1 MVSIISP
8 LYNCAPYIEACL
20 ESFRQQ
26 TYQDFEVILV
36 DDHGWDDS
44 VAIAHEWVKQHQQG
58 HRFRFLSTPENSGPG
73 IARNVGIK
81 AAQGDYIAFI
91 DSDDLWEPTFLE
103 ALVNATHSTLHSPHY
118 SLLSPHSTFCDLAY
132 CQLRYRGGKRD
143 GLVHRNPVLTSG
155 TFTPSMKRHFL
166 LHFVT
171 FSVCFLFRREFL
183 LDNGLLFPSERN
195 SEDTNFLTRCLLA
208 ARTIAC
214 VDEPLY
220 VYCVREQSLTT
231 GKNRRRWRQRITAA
245 NKLMR
250 AYCNMQRMQQLHD
263 LHLWQYAFTMCII
276 YLKKGVA
283 QALLEFVRK

>member
-1 MVSIISP
+1 MISIISP

-20 ESFRQQ
+20 ESLRQQ
-26 TYQDFEVILV
+26 TYQDFEVLLI

-44 VAIAHEWVKQHQQG
+44 VAIAHQWVEQMG
-58 HRFRFLSTPENSGPG
+58 EEHRYRFLSTPENSGPG
-73 IARNVGIK
+73 IARNVGID
-81 AAQGDYIAFI
+81 AARGEYIAFI

-103 ALVNATHSTLHSPHY
+103 ALVEAAHSSFLT
-118 SLLSPHSTFCDLAY
+118 PHSSFDLSY
-132 CQLRYRGGKRD
+132 CQLKYRGGKRD
-143 GLVHRNPVLTSG
+143 GEVHRNPVLEAG
-155 TFTPSMKRHFL
+155 DFTPRKKRHFL

-183 LDNGLLFPSERN
+183 NENHLRFPSERN

-208 ARTIAC
+208 ARTIGC

-231 GKNRRRWRQRITAA
+231 GRNRRRWRQRLTAA

-250 AYCNMQRMQQLHD
+250 AFRNMQQQPQLRD
-263 LHLWQYAFTMCII
+263 LHLWQYTFTMSII

-283 QALLEFVRK
+283 QALLELVRK